1 VVDDADVQE
10 ADERV
15 EEVYRSEA
23 LKLWRAVLGYAGDRQ
38 VADDAVA
45 EAFARALRSSESIH
59 DLRAWIW
66 RVTFRLAAAE
76 IRRRERPADSPE
88 PMPTEPSTDAAD
100 LVAALRRLPER
111 QRLAV
116 VLHDYAD
123 RPTNEVAEILGCS
136 TATVHVHLS
145 RGRKRLR
152 ELLEISHA

>member
-76 IRRRERPADSPE
+76 IRRRERPAD
-88 PMPTEPSTDAAD
+88 
-100 LVAALRRLPER
+100 
-111 QRLAV
+111 
-116 VLHDYAD
+116 